1 MGGKHLSSPFY
12 TWTSLSQHHLLNN
25 SSLNELPRYFLL
37 TINIRIYFWTLNSVQ
52 WVAREEVWK
61 HLLQIAK
68 EIAGRSL
75 TSSTC
80 TMEPPKRDRCSN
92 EAQVEKESGVRGG
105 KPSKHNVYIMKTDFL
120 SLVFIPNHIMLIIPL
135 RQNNYI

>member
-1 MGGKHLSSPFY
+1 MGGKHLSPPFY

-80 TMEPPKRDRCSN
+80 TMEPPKRDRWSN
-92 EAQVEKESGVRGG
+92 EAQVEKESGRERREAKQAQCLHYENWFLKSSFHP
-105 KPSKHNVYIMKTDFL
+105 KPYYVDYTIKTK
-120 SLVFIPNHIMLIIPL
+120 
-135 RQNNYI
+135 